1 MREGPRNVDCVQ
13 PPLARDQ
20 RTESV
25 GPRVCCDRTECVG
38 PRVCCD
44 RTECVGP
51 RVCCDF
57 LELSDLVAV
66 ESGRV

>member
-44 RTECVGP
+44 
-51 RVCCDF
+51 F